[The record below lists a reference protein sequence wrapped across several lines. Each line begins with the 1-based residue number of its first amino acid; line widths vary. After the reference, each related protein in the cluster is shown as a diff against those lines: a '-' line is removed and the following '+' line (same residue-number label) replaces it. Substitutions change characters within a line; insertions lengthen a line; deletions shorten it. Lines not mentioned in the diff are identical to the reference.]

1 MAENRSN
8 RAKLQRMHDRLR
20 IPAQAALKGMLI
32 GIPVLLFAPA
42 LYYSLMTPIGLID
55 SPLVTDHH
63 KIFASAHN
71 FLGWLRV
78 EFFATGVSRFR
89 PFLDILQALNWQLF
103 GQTDWLHRL
112 SRWLFHFAGFF
123 AFAAAF
129 LRIARSDPKRKP
141 AEQGLPPSLAR
152 LLPPTLLAWIW
163 LFFPN
168 LPAARLY
175 AQEPYT
181 VFFLGLCNY
190 AIALT
195 LPERNGS
202 TQGGQVA
209 KGAHA
214 LFLLGF
220 LGLVFSKEI
229 NLAVALWLLLFWNA
243 LLFAR
248 GTGSVWK
255 RLRSGLPAAACF
267 LFAFH
272 RILSEL
278 TRADIG
284 YSHSLNLDSSLDHVS
299 MVLRGL
305 FQMETSGLIAA
316 GFAILCAILS
326 ALAIV
331 RILGKRFDRELLF
344 ILLLLGEFASML
356 AALGLSYGVSLRYW
370 YILVPVFATL
380 LAFSA
385 KFLLE
390 ALRNSKALAWGAAAA
405 LAGFATFF
413 VAANYYDFLH
423 QVLAVHSER
432 QAHAK
437 LKIEV
442 ARLLNA
448 GEHVQVSADDWF
460 REELSALRMG
470 YYDGHWPDIYQGN
483 RQLRT
488 EPPRDPKQPYYL
500 LDYHQHAPSPMPI
513 HATLVQRADYP
524 LLSHARKI
532 ARFLQGK
539 APHASVDWGVSYL
552 GSNHWSIYA
561 LPRSMDDYLA
571 DLVEE
576 AGAPLIR
583 AKFDVHLNENRLLYV
598 KRPCAAEDI
607 EARFLLHLFP
617 MQANDLPEEW
627 RRHRMHNLD
636 FEFEHYGIRNDR
648 ICLAVRQL
656 PNYPIAGIATGQF
669 GHEGGR
675 PVWEE
680 KLWEERIAFLDPFRS
695 IYQAFRT
702 EAPIIRG
709 RFDVH
714 LHDNALVYIRESCAP
729 EDLAS
734 WFYLHLFPE
743 NPDDLPEERRRHGF
757 DNLDFPFDRQ
767 GAAFDGKCLAVRQ
780 LPNYPIAG
788 IATGQFGHEGGR
800 PVWEEKLW
808 EERIAFLD
816 PFRSIY
822 QAFRTEAPII
832 RERFD
837 VHLRDNALV
846 YIRESCAP
854 EDLAPWFY
862 LHLFPENPDD
872 LPEERRRHG
881 FDNLDFPFDLRGA
894 AFDGKCVAQAWLPDY
909 AIKSISTGQYGPE
922 GRIWGAEFSPRG
934 LRSNRPKQSQML
946 RIRLKRDSGMTR
958 TISMMKRQI
967 GRA

>member
-8 RAKLQRMHDRLR
+8 RVKLQRMHGRLR
-20 IPAQAALKGMLI
+20 IPAQAALNGMLV
-32 GIPVLLFAPA
+32 GISVLLFAPA
-42 LYYSLMTPIGLID
+42 LCYSLMTPIGLID
-55 SPLVTDHH
+55 SPFVTNHH
-63 KIFASAHN
+63 KILASAHN

-78 EFFATGVSRFR
+78 EFFATGEARFR

-129 LRIARSDPKRKP
+129 LRIARSDRMRKP

-168 LPAARLY
+168 LPTARLY

-195 LPERNGS
+195 LPERDGGA
-202 TQGGQVA
+202 QGGQVA
-209 KGAHA
+209 KRAHA

-248 GTGSVWK
+248 RTGSVWQ
-255 RLRSGLPAAACF
+255 RLRGGLPAIACF
-267 LFAFH
+267 LFALH
-272 RILSEL
+272 RVYLEL
-278 TRADIG
+278 ARVGTG
-284 YSHSLNLDSSLDHVS
+284 YGHSLNLDKSLDNVS
-299 MVLRGL
+299 EVLRGL

-316 GFAILCAILS
+316 GFIVLCAILS
-326 ALAIV
+326 ILAIV
-331 RILGKRFDRELLF
+331 RIPGKRFDSELLF

-356 AALGLSYGVSLRYW
+356 TVLGLSYGVSLRYW

-390 ALRNSKALAWGAAAA
+390 ALRHSKALSWVAASA

-423 QVLAVHSER
+423 QVLVVHSER
-432 QAHAK
+432 QTHVK

-448 GEHVQVSADDWF
+448 GEHVQVSADDWL
-460 REELSALRMG
+460 REELHTLRMG
-470 YYDGHWPDIYQGN
+470 YYGGYWPDIYQGS

-488 EPPRDPKQPYYL
+488 EPPRNAKRPYYL
-500 LDYHQHAPSPMPI
+500 LDHHLHAPSPMPI
-513 HATLVQRADYP
+513 HTTLVQRADYP
-524 LLSHARKI
+524 LLSHAGKI

-539 APHASVDWGVSYL
+539 APHASLDYGISEL
-552 GSNHWSIYA
+552 GSSHWSIYA
-561 LPRSMDDYLA
+561 LPRSMGDYLA
-571 DLVEE
+571 GLVGE
-576 AGAPLIR
+576 AGAPLTR
-583 AKFDVHLNENRLLYV
+583 AKFDVHLKGNRLLYM

-607 EARFLLHLFP
+607 EARFLLRLFP
-617 MQANDLPEEW
+617 MHANDLPEEW
-627 RRHRMHNLD
+627 RRHGLHNLD
-636 FEFEHYGIRNDR
+636 FEFEHYGIRNDQ
-648 ICLAVRQL
+648 ICLAVREL
-656 PNYPIAGIATGQF
+656 PNYPIIRIVTGQF
-669 GHEGGR
+669 GHENGR

-680 KLWEERIAFLDPFRS
+680 SIAFLDPLRS
-695 IYQAFRT
+695 IYRASRT
-702 EAPIIRG
+702 DAPII
-709 RFDVH
+709 
-714 LHDNALVYIRESCAP
+714 
-729 EDLAS
+729 
-734 WFYLHLFPE
+734 
-743 NPDDLPEERRRHGF
+743 
-757 DNLDFPFDRQ
+757 Q
-767 GAAFDGKCLAVRQ
+767 G
-780 LPNYPIAG
+780 
-788 IATGQFGHEGGR
+788 
-800 PVWEEKLW
+800 
-808 EERIAFLD
+808 
-816 PFRSIY
+816 
-822 QAFRTEAPII
+822 
-832 RERFD
+832 RFD

-862 LHLFPENPDD
+862 LHLFPENPAD
-872 LPEERRRHG
+872 LPQARKGHG
-881 FDNLDFPFDLRGA
+881 FDNLDFPFDRRGA
-894 AFDGKCVAQAWLPDY
+894 AFDGKCVAQAPLPDY
-909 AIKSISTGQYGPE
+909 AIKAIGTGQYGPE
-922 GRIWGAEFSPRG
+922 GPIWGAEFSLP
-934 LRSNRPKQSQML
+934 PK
-946 RIRLKRDSGMTR
+946 
-958 TISMMKRQI
+958 
-967 GRA
+967 